1 MIKEIQENRE
11 YFNNAIAG
19 CYELNEQVEADR
31 RFAFLRGSQWE
42 GSYEEEFANKPK
54 PENNKVAKAIH
65 RLLGQYQRLD
75 LNARIMSNSDD
86 ATDEDADLLQSR
98 WRNDF
103 NFSDGQEALFNSSK
117 EAFSGGYGAVKLVA
131 KYEDEENPDPQ
142 RQYLC
147 IEPIYSAASSVVWD
161 AGAIKKDK
169 SDAKRCWQLLRVNRK
184 EIEEEFDV
192 DVTPYPQ
199 STYEYFDWNTYDTNK
214 DIYIAHY
221 WEVKQV
227 TIVVYNFNDGEL
239 IVERRGR
246 KYYDENNQRIDKE
259 DFEAIKEFTPYTERK
274 KKVKEVWHAL
284 MDGGQYL
291 IKPNRTPFKRIPV
304 IPQYGLHN
312 VFNGVEHYC
321 GEVAGSRDPQMF
333 ENMLFASLGEIL
345 AQPQVAKQEYLP
357 EQVEGSIGENIS
369 NENKDNAAF
378 RVTLPVEDNQG
389 NIVQMGPV
397 GQINPPEIGSGL
409 ATALGYINEAQN
421 VQNGTG
427 QSTVPANVSA
437 QAIMQVNNREDDA
450 YQPMFQNAMQTIK
463 AICQCWIPAAKELYF
478 NVPRKLRVMSE
489 DENYSQ
495 VETMQYDIGPNGDY
509 GPYKNTARGQ
519 YDVAVKAGEA
529 SKTQKEADQQS
540 FLQIAQ
546 MVGSDTEMGSLAIN
560 GAIQSTS
567 GEATKGMRKLAR
579 FNELKMLMAQGIDPQ
594 PKTDEEKQYIQMI
607 IQQMQQPQ
615 QPDAMTIAAMAEQTK
630 AQSDMLD
637 SEVKAYDAET
647 KRIDTMVKARSAG
660 FDDELKAAQRTSTD
674 LDNIIKLNT
683 GQQ

>member
-1 MIKEIQENRE
+1 
-11 YFNNAIAG
+11 
-19 CYELNEQVEADR
+19 
-31 RFAFLRGSQWE
+31 
-42 GSYEEEFANKPK
+42 
-54 PENNKVAKAIH
+54 
-65 RLLGQYQRLD
+65 
-75 LNARIMSNSDD
+75 MSNSDD
-86 ATDEDADLLQSR
+86 ATDEDAEMLQSR

-142 RQYLC
+142 KQYLC

-184 EIEEEFDV
+184 ATEEEFDV
-192 DVTPYPQ
+192 ALSPFPQ
-199 STYEYFDWNTYDTNK
+199 STYEYFDWNAYDTNK

-221 WEVKQV
+221 WEVRNTTV
-227 TIVVYNFNDGEL
+227 VVYDFNDGEL

-246 KYYDENNQRIDKE
+246 KYFDQNNQQIDRE
-259 DFEAIKEFTPYTERK
+259 DFDAIKQVSQFTETK
-274 KKVKEVWHAL
+274 KKIKEVWHAL
-284 MDGGQYL
+284 MDGMQYL
-291 IKPNRTPFKRIPV
+291 IKPTRTPFKRIPV

-312 VFNGVEHYC
+312 VFNGIEYYC

-357 EQVEGSIGENIS
+357 EQVEGSIGQNIA
-369 NENKDNAAF
+369 NENKDNAAY

-389 NIVQMGPV
+389 NIIQMGPV
-397 GQINPPEIGSGL
+397 GQINPPEIGSGM
-409 ATALGYINEAQN
+409 AAALGYLQQAQAE
-421 VQNGTG
+421 QNGTG

-478 NVPRKLRVMSE
+478 SNQRKLRVMSE
-489 DENYSQ
+489 DGNYSQ
-495 VETMQYDIGPNGDY
+495 IETLQYDIDENGDY
-509 GPYKNTARGQ
+509 GPYKNTAKGQ

-546 MVGSDTEMGSLAIN
+546 MVGSDTEMGALAIN
-560 GAIQSTS
+560 GAIQSTT
-567 GEATKGMRKLAR
+567 GEATKGIRKLAV
-579 FNELKMLMAQGIDPQ
+579 FNELKMFIAQGIDPQ
-594 PKTDEEKQYIQMI
+594 PKTDEEKQYVQMI
-607 IQQMQQPQ
+607 MEQMQQPQ
-615 QPDAMTIAAMAEQTK
+615 QDPSMMIAQAESQARIMEGQAAIQNEINDANKNMIDKQKVDNDTARVMIEADK
-630 AQSDMLD
+630 AGVSIQKDL
-637 SEVKAYDAET
+637 VET
-647 KRIDTMVKARSAG
+647 EGKQIDNVQKMFAKR
-660 FDDELKAAQRTSTD
+660 
-674 LDNIIKLNT
+674 
-683 GQQ
+683 

>member
-11 YFNNAIAG
+11 HFNNSIAG
-19 CYELNEQVEADR
+19 CYKLNEQVEADR

-103 NFSDGQEALFNSSK
+103 NFSDGQEALFNASK

-184 EIEEEFDV
+184 ETEEEFDV
-192 DVTPYPQ
+192 DINTFPQ
-199 STYEYFDWNTYDTNK
+199 STYEYFDWNTYDTSK
-214 DIYIAHY
+214 DVYIAHY
-221 WEVKQV
+221 WEVKHV
-227 TIVVYNFNDGEL
+227 TIVVYSFNDGEL

-259 DFEAIKEFTPYTERK
+259 DFEAIKEFTPYTESK
-274 KKVKEVWHAL
+274 KKVKEVWYAL
-284 MDGGQYL
+284 MDGSQYL
-291 IKPNRTPFKRIPV
+291 IKPIRTPFKRIPV

-357 EQVEGSIGENIS
+357 EQVEGSIAQNIAD
-369 NENKDNAAF
+369 ENKHNAAI
-378 RVTLPVEDNQG
+378 RITQPAYGDN
-389 NIVQMGPV
+389 NEVIALGPI

-489 DENYSQ
+489 DGNYSQ
-495 VETMQYDIGPNGDY
+495 VGTMQYDIGPSGDY

-519 YDVAVKAGEA
+519 YDVTVKAGEA
-529 SKTQKEADQQS
+529 SKAQKEVDQQS

-546 MVGSDTEMGSLAIN
+546 MVGSDTEMGALAIN

-594 PKTDEEKQYIQMI
+594 PKTDEEKQYIEMI

-615 QPDAMTIAAMAEQTK
+615 QPDAMTIAAMAEKTK

-637 SEVKAYDAET
+637 SQVKAYNAET
-647 KRIDTMVKARSAG
+647 QRAKVQIDAQKAGA
-660 FDDELKAAQRTSTD
+660 DIALKTAQTNGTE
-674 LDNIIKLNT
+674 LDNVLKFT